1 LYFDASFV
9 ATLSIPR
16 KHDKQFRLSMSN
28 PQATLQ
34 RHALN
39 RISTFMVAIF
49 TLIMRVVD
57 SRILLRKEIV
67 GNELHLFFYKE
78 DLGDQ
83 FVAQE
88 TGYTSIEAE
97 EAMESHNY

>member
-1 LYFDASFV
+1 
-9 ATLSIPR
+9 
-16 KHDKQFRLSMSN
+16 
-28 PQATLQ
+28 
-34 RHALN
+34 
-39 RISTFMVAIF
+39 
-49 TLIMRVVD
+49 MRVVD